1 MDGRRGPDERKLV
14 ALARE
19 HDAASV
25 KALYDAYV
33 QYLAAVCRRYLSS
46 EDDVKDVL
54 QDSFVK
60 IFSSLDRFE
69 WRGEGSLRL
78 WMRRIAVNEALML
91 LRRRSSEKTAPF
103 SSQPEVPDLEDA
115 DPEVEQVPLEVL
127 QNMIRGLPEG
137 YRTVFNLHVF
147 EQLPHR
153 EIAGLLG
160 ISENTSF
167 SQFSRAKN
175 LLSRK
180 IREYL
185 ASEGRYDTDNKFKS

>member
-78 WMRRIAVNEALML
+78 WMRRIAVNEA
-91 LRRRSSEKTAPF
+91 
-103 SSQPEVPDLEDA
+103 
-115 DPEVEQVPLEVL
+115 VPLEVL
-127 QNMIRGLPEG
+127 QDMIRSLPEG

-147 EQLPHR
+147 EQLPHK

-175 LLSRK
+175 LLARK

>member
-19 HDAASV
+19 HDAASL

-78 WMRRIAVNEALML
+78 WMRRIVVNEALML

-103 SSQPEVPDLEDA
+103 SSQPEAPDLEDA

-127 QNMIRGLPEG
+127 QDMIRSLPEG

-175 LLSRK
+175 LLARK

-185 ASEGRYDTDNKFKS
+185 SSEGRYDTDNKFKS